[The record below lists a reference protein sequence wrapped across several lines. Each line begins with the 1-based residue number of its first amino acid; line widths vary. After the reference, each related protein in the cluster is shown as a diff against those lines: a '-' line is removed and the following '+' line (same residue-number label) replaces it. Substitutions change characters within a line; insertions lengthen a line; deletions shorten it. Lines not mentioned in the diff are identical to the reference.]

1 MKIAIER
8 IIEEPVMS
16 NEKEILKRGLK
27 NRDENLRLIRWM
39 LRVVRPYYRYV
50 ICVFCISIVSM
61 LISYGSTIL
70 GKYVVDDATTGVID
84 VRNMALM
91 CAATVVS
98 IAIGVGSSII
108 GSYIGEKFSFTIR
121 QQFYND
127 IQRSVWL
134 NVSKFHSGDLVTRLT
149 SDIGA
154 LADGLLGMLPRT
166 ILTFVQ
172 LGVAFFI
179 LFHYDRPIALF
190 ALVIGPVGAICML
203 LFRKRYKKYQTA
215 LRECESDYRS
225 FMQESLSSLTVV
237 KTFRQEDANEAKME
251 GLKRR
256 RLNLVMKNTTLGSV
270 MGAVMRL
277 VYSAGYVIAFCW
289 GAYRISTGDISYG
302 TLTIFITLVSQVQG
316 SISGLAGVI
325 PQLYNMLISAKRIV
339 EVAGLPK
346 ETYGGKTDV
355 PKHVGVRMEN
365 VSFAY
370 EKEPVL
376 RELSFAVAP
385 GEKIAVVGP
394 SGVGKTTLIRLLLA
408 LTKPQDG
415 AIRYETENGEE
426 SASPDARRFVSYVP
440 QGNTLISGTIADNL
454 RVGLRE
460 ASPEEMMNALRLA
473 CADRFVKKLPDGLEA
488 VLSEKSG
495 GISEGQAQRIAIAR
509 ALIGEKPVLIL
520 DEATSALDEAT
531 EAAIL
536 KNVAGELKD
545 KTCFIITH
553 RRSMLRYCD
562 KVVSLQEDGAATV
575 RAVEAPEN

>member
-1 MKIAIER
+1 
-8 IIEEPVMS
+8 MS
-16 NEKEILKRGLK
+16 NKKEILIRGLK
-27 NRDENLRLIRWM
+27 NRDENLRLVRWM
-39 LRVVRPYYRYV
+39 LRVVSPYYRFV
-50 ICVFCISIVSM
+50 IYVFCISVVSM

-70 GKYVVDDATTGVID
+70 GKYVVDDATTGDINF
-84 VRNMALM
+84 RNMALM

-98 IAIGVGSSII
+98 IAVGVGSSIL

-127 IQRSVWL
+127 IQRSAWL
-134 NVSKFHSGDLVTRLT
+134 EISRFHSGDLVTRLT

-154 LADGLLGMLPRT
+154 LADGMIGMLPRT

-172 LGVAFFI
+172 LAVAFFI

-190 ALVIGPVGAICML
+190 ALVIGPVGAVCMVF
-203 LFRKRYKKYQTA
+203 FRKRYKKYQTA

-237 KTFRQEDANEAKME
+237 KTFRQEDANEQKLD

-256 RLNLVMKNTTLGSV
+256 RLSLVMKNTTLGSV
-270 MGAVMRL
+270 MGAVIRL

-289 GAYRISTGDISYG
+289 GAYRISTGDITYG
-302 TLTIFITLVSQVQG
+302 TLTVFITLVSQVQG

-325 PQLYNMLISAKRIV
+325 PQMYNMLISARRIV

-346 ETYGGKTDV
+346 EEYGGRTDV
-355 PKHVGVRMEN
+355 PARVGVRAEN

-370 EKEPVL
+370 DREPVL
-376 RELSFAVAP
+376 RDLSFFVAP
-385 GEKIAVVGP
+385 GEKAAVVGP

-408 LTKPQDG
+408 LTEPRSG
-415 AIRYETENGEE
+415 AIRYETEHGEE
-426 SASPDARRFVSYVP
+426 DVSPDVRRFVSYVP

-454 RVGLRE
+454 RVGRE
-460 ASPEEMMNALRLA
+460 NATPEEMKKALRLA
-473 CADRFVKKLPDGLEA
+473 AAEAFVEKLPEGLET

-495 GISEGQAQRIAIAR
+495 GLSEGQAQRIAIAR

-531 EAAIL
+531 EAEIL
-536 KNVAGELKD
+536 KNVSGELKD

-562 KVVSLQEDGAATV
+562 KVITLKEGGAA
-575 RAVEAPEN
+575 EIGEPKE